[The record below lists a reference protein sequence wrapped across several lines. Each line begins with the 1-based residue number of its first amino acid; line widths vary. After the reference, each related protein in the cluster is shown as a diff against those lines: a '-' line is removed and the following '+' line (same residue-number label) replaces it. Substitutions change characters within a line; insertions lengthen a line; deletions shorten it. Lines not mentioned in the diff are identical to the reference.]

1 MPYIAPEVI
10 TEAKRMDLLTYLREY
25 EPGELV
31 KFSSNTY
38 TTRTHDSLKISNG
51 KWMWWSRGIGGKSAL
66 DYLIKVRGMDFVQAV
81 QTIMGNGSVSFP
93 TCENIKSYE
102 EQPLLLPEKSPT
114 ADVVFDYLFGRG
126 IDYEIINHCLEQELI
141 IESLPYHNA
150 VFIGYD
156 ENKEPKY
163 AAYRATNQSRIM
175 GDCTGSKKQYSFR
188 LTAENTG
195 EVHLFE
201 CAIDLLSY
209 ATLMKLE
216 GKDWRQ
222 FIYNAINGKNY
233 LEKMEV
239 ETLVDCNI
247 FSGVDELLI
256 SWIIGRLENEDI
268 GAKLNGKTIPELC
281 VERRKQHF
289 GKNFRSE
296 YFILQ
301 NAFDMIAEGKYQ
313 LVSGIKNLVKEYTQ
327 STYKIDRYYRY
338 FYFYFDKL
346 EDTTQFEKIRELV
359 ENIYTNEYLNRIT
372 VNWNNEL
379 ADADGETGLTL
390 QRDFFARHINHS
402 KDRVVVIISD
412 AVIRLSTFSIP
423 CEQEKQK
430 QEDLGL
436 HCEVTIDGYTDFIFI
451 NRFGQ
456 AQHQAT
462 LNKAIRRIIRDCND
476 EQFLHS
482 DEPDVLLPHFSC
494 HSLRHTFTTR
504 MCEAGVNIKV
514 IQDALGHSD
523 ISTTLNIYADVTK
536 EMKAAEFK
544 GLDSYFKV

>member
-66 DYLIKVRGMDFVQAV
+66 DYLIKVRGMDFVGAV
-81 QTIMGNGSVSFP
+81 QTIMGNGSVNFP

-114 ADVVFDYLFGRG
+114 TDVVFDYLFGRG

-216 GKDWRQ
+216 GKEWRQ
-222 FIYNAINGKNY
+222 LNLVSLAGVYSPKQKIEDSKVPVTLGRL
-233 LEKMEV
+233 LEK
-239 ETLVDCNI
+239 D
-247 FSGVDELLI
+247 
-256 SWIIGRLENEDI
+256 
-268 GAKLNGKTIPELC
+268 KT
-281 VERRKQHF
+281 
-289 GKNFRSE
+289 
-296 YFILQ
+296 
-301 NAFDMIAEGKYQ
+301 
-313 LVSGIKNLVKEYTQ
+313 
-327 STYKIDRYYRY
+327 
-338 FYFYFDKL
+338 
-346 EDTTQFEKIRELV
+346 
-359 ENIYTNEYLNRIT
+359 
-372 VNWNNEL
+372 
-379 ADADGETGLTL
+379 
-390 QRDFFARHINHS
+390 
-402 KDRVVVIISD
+402 
-412 AVIRLSTFSIP
+412 
-423 CEQEKQK
+423 
-430 QEDLGL
+430 
-436 HCEVTIDGYTDFIFI
+436 
-451 NRFGQ
+451 
-456 AQHQAT
+456 
-462 LNKAIRRIIRDCND
+462 IRRIVLHLDND
-476 EQFLHS
+476 IAGRKATKALQTILSDKYEVVDDPPQYGKDVNDFLCKR
-482 DEPDVLLPHFSC
+482 L
-494 HSLRHTFTTR
+494 
-504 MCEAGVNIKV
+504 GIK
-514 IQDALGHSD
+514 DKTERSFAR
-523 ISTTLNIYADVTK
+523 
-536 EMKAAEFK
+536 
-544 GLDSYFKV
+544 

>member
-201 CAIDLLSY
+201 CAIDLLSF
-209 ATLMKLE
+209 ATLERMAGVMMNNTPKKE
-216 GKDWRQ
+216 
-222 FIYNAINGKNY
+222 NAAIE
-233 LEKMEV
+233 L
-239 ETLVDCNI
+239 
-247 FSGVDELLI
+247 FSGFGNSDFRMKIGGTVYEVSTHFDPEGSRCVLQQFRDLILSEELL
-256 SWIIGRLENEDI
+256 ENRI
-268 GAKLNGKTIPELC
+268 
-281 VERRKQHF
+281 
-289 GKNFRSE
+289 
-296 YFILQ
+296 
-301 NAFDMIAEGKYQ
+301 IAENAK
-313 LVSGIKNLVKEYTQ
+313 
-327 STYKIDRYYRY
+327 
-338 FYFYFDKL
+338 
-346 EDTTQFEKIRELV
+346 
-359 ENIYTNEYLNRIT
+359 
-372 VNWNNEL
+372 
-379 ADADGETGLTL
+379 
-390 QRDFFARHINHS
+390 
-402 KDRVVVIISD
+402 
-412 AVIRLSTFSIP
+412 
-423 CEQEKQK
+423 
-430 QEDLGL
+430 
-436 HCEVTIDGYTDFIFI
+436 
-451 NRFGQ
+451 
-456 AQHQAT
+456 AQ
-462 LNKAIRRIIRDCND
+462 
-476 EQFLHS
+476 
-482 DEPDVLLPHFSC
+482 
-494 HSLRHTFTTR
+494 
-504 MCEAGVNIKV
+504 
-514 IQDALGHSD
+514 
-523 ISTTLNIYADVTK
+523 
-536 EMKAAEFK
+536 
-544 GLDSYFKV
+544 

>member
-66 DYLIKVRGMDFVQAV
+66 DYLIKVRGMDFVGAV
-81 QTIMGNGSVSFP
+81 QTIMRNGSVSFP

-188 LTAENTG
+188 LTAENTR

-216 GKDWRQ
+216 GKEWRQ
-222 FIYNAINGKNY
+222 LNLVSLAGVYSPKQKIEDSKVPVTLGRL
-233 LEKMEV
+233 LEK
-239 ETLVDCNI
+239 D
-247 FSGVDELLI
+247 
-256 SWIIGRLENEDI
+256 
-268 GAKLNGKTIPELC
+268 KT
-281 VERRKQHF
+281 
-289 GKNFRSE
+289 
-296 YFILQ
+296 
-301 NAFDMIAEGKYQ
+301 
-313 LVSGIKNLVKEYTQ
+313 
-327 STYKIDRYYRY
+327 
-338 FYFYFDKL
+338 
-346 EDTTQFEKIRELV
+346 
-359 ENIYTNEYLNRIT
+359 
-372 VNWNNEL
+372 
-379 ADADGETGLTL
+379 
-390 QRDFFARHINHS
+390 
-402 KDRVVVIISD
+402 
-412 AVIRLSTFSIP
+412 
-423 CEQEKQK
+423 
-430 QEDLGL
+430 
-436 HCEVTIDGYTDFIFI
+436 
-451 NRFGQ
+451 
-456 AQHQAT
+456 
-462 LNKAIRRIIRDCND
+462 IRRIVLHLDND
-476 EQFLHS
+476 IAGRKATKALQTILSDKYEVVDDPPQYGKDVNDFLCKR
-482 DEPDVLLPHFSC
+482 L
-494 HSLRHTFTTR
+494 
-504 MCEAGVNIKV
+504 GIK
-514 IQDALGHSD
+514 DKTERSFAR
-523 ISTTLNIYADVTK
+523 
-536 EMKAAEFK
+536 
-544 GLDSYFKV
+544 

>member
-66 DYLIKVRGMDFVQAV
+66 DYLVKVRGMDFVEAV

-93 TCENIKSYE
+93 TYENIKSYE

-114 ADVVFDYLFGRG
+114 TDVVFDYLFGRG
-126 IDYEIINHCLEQELI
+126 IDYEIISYCLEQELI

-222 FIYNAINGKNY
+222 FNLVSLAGVYSPKQKIEDSKVPVTLGRL
-233 LEKMEV
+233 LEK
-239 ETLVDCNI
+239 D
-247 FSGVDELLI
+247 
-256 SWIIGRLENEDI
+256 
-268 GAKLNGKTIPELC
+268 KT
-281 VERRKQHF
+281 
-289 GKNFRSE
+289 
-296 YFILQ
+296 
-301 NAFDMIAEGKYQ
+301 
-313 LVSGIKNLVKEYTQ
+313 
-327 STYKIDRYYRY
+327 
-338 FYFYFDKL
+338 
-346 EDTTQFEKIRELV
+346 
-359 ENIYTNEYLNRIT
+359 
-372 VNWNNEL
+372 
-379 ADADGETGLTL
+379 
-390 QRDFFARHINHS
+390 
-402 KDRVVVIISD
+402 
-412 AVIRLSTFSIP
+412 
-423 CEQEKQK
+423 
-430 QEDLGL
+430 
-436 HCEVTIDGYTDFIFI
+436 
-451 NRFGQ
+451 
-456 AQHQAT
+456 
-462 LNKAIRRIIRDCND
+462 IRRIILHLDND
-476 EQFLHS
+476 IAGRKATKALQTILSDKYEVVDDPPQYGKDVNDFLCKR
-482 DEPDVLLPHFSC
+482 L
-494 HSLRHTFTTR
+494 
-504 MCEAGVNIKV
+504 GIK
-514 IQDALGHSD
+514 DKTERSFAR
-523 ISTTLNIYADVTK
+523 
-536 EMKAAEFK
+536 
-544 GLDSYFKV
+544 

>member
-93 TCENIKSYE
+93 TCKNIKSYE
-102 EQPLLLPEKSPT
+102 EQPLLLPQKSPT
-114 ADVVFDYLFGRG
+114 TEVVFDYLFGRG
-126 IDYEIINHCLEQELI
+126 IDYEIINYCLEQELI

-156 ENKEPKY
+156 ESKEPKY

-222 FIYNAINGKNY
+222 FNLVSLAGVYSPKQKIEDSKVPVTLGRL
-233 LEKMEV
+233 LEK
-239 ETLVDCNI
+239 D
-247 FSGVDELLI
+247 
-256 SWIIGRLENEDI
+256 
-268 GAKLNGKTIPELC
+268 KT
-281 VERRKQHF
+281 
-289 GKNFRSE
+289 
-296 YFILQ
+296 
-301 NAFDMIAEGKYQ
+301 
-313 LVSGIKNLVKEYTQ
+313 
-327 STYKIDRYYRY
+327 
-338 FYFYFDKL
+338 
-346 EDTTQFEKIRELV
+346 
-359 ENIYTNEYLNRIT
+359 
-372 VNWNNEL
+372 
-379 ADADGETGLTL
+379 
-390 QRDFFARHINHS
+390 
-402 KDRVVVIISD
+402 
-412 AVIRLSTFSIP
+412 
-423 CEQEKQK
+423 
-430 QEDLGL
+430 
-436 HCEVTIDGYTDFIFI
+436 
-451 NRFGQ
+451 
-456 AQHQAT
+456 
-462 LNKAIRRIIRDCND
+462 IRRIVLHLDND
-476 EQFLHS
+476 IAGRKATKALQTILSDKYEVVDDPPQYGKDVNDFLCKR
-482 DEPDVLLPHFSC
+482 L
-494 HSLRHTFTTR
+494 
-504 MCEAGVNIKV
+504 GIK
-514 IQDALGHSD
+514 DKTERSFAR
-523 ISTTLNIYADVTK
+523 
-536 EMKAAEFK
+536 
-544 GLDSYFKV
+544 

>member
-1 MPYIAPEVI
+1 MPYIAAEVI

-93 TCENIKSYE
+93 TCKNIKSYE
-102 EQPLLLPEKSPT
+102 EQPLLLPQKSPT
-114 ADVVFDYLFGRG
+114 TEVVFDYLFGRG

-222 FIYNAINGKNY
+222 FNLVSLAGVYSPKQKIEDSKVPVTLGRL
-233 LEKMEV
+233 LEK
-239 ETLVDCNI
+239 D
-247 FSGVDELLI
+247 
-256 SWIIGRLENEDI
+256 
-268 GAKLNGKTIPELC
+268 KT
-281 VERRKQHF
+281 
-289 GKNFRSE
+289 
-296 YFILQ
+296 
-301 NAFDMIAEGKYQ
+301 
-313 LVSGIKNLVKEYTQ
+313 
-327 STYKIDRYYRY
+327 
-338 FYFYFDKL
+338 
-346 EDTTQFEKIRELV
+346 
-359 ENIYTNEYLNRIT
+359 
-372 VNWNNEL
+372 
-379 ADADGETGLTL
+379 
-390 QRDFFARHINHS
+390 
-402 KDRVVVIISD
+402 
-412 AVIRLSTFSIP
+412 
-423 CEQEKQK
+423 
-430 QEDLGL
+430 
-436 HCEVTIDGYTDFIFI
+436 
-451 NRFGQ
+451 
-456 AQHQAT
+456 
-462 LNKAIRRIIRDCND
+462 IRRIVLHLDND
-476 EQFLHS
+476 IAGRKATKALQTILSDNYEVVDDPPQYGKDVNDFLCKR
-482 DEPDVLLPHFSC
+482 L
-494 HSLRHTFTTR
+494 
-504 MCEAGVNIKV
+504 GIK
-514 IQDALGHSD
+514 DKTERSFAR
-523 ISTTLNIYADVTK
+523 
-536 EMKAAEFK
+536 
-544 GLDSYFKV
+544 

>member
-31 KFSSNTY
+31 RFSSNTY

-66 DYLIKVRGMDFVQAV
+66 DYLIKVRGMDFVGAV

-93 TCENIKSYE
+93 TCENIKSHE

-222 FIYNAINGKNY
+222 FNLVSLAGVYSPKQKIEDSKVPVTLGRL
-233 LEKMEV
+233 LEK
-239 ETLVDCNI
+239 D
-247 FSGVDELLI
+247 
-256 SWIIGRLENEDI
+256 
-268 GAKLNGKTIPELC
+268 KT
-281 VERRKQHF
+281 
-289 GKNFRSE
+289 
-296 YFILQ
+296 
-301 NAFDMIAEGKYQ
+301 
-313 LVSGIKNLVKEYTQ
+313 
-327 STYKIDRYYRY
+327 
-338 FYFYFDKL
+338 
-346 EDTTQFEKIRELV
+346 
-359 ENIYTNEYLNRIT
+359 
-372 VNWNNEL
+372 
-379 ADADGETGLTL
+379 
-390 QRDFFARHINHS
+390 
-402 KDRVVVIISD
+402 
-412 AVIRLSTFSIP
+412 
-423 CEQEKQK
+423 
-430 QEDLGL
+430 
-436 HCEVTIDGYTDFIFI
+436 
-451 NRFGQ
+451 
-456 AQHQAT
+456 
-462 LNKAIRRIIRDCND
+462 IRRIVLHLDND
-476 EQFLHS
+476 IAGRKATKALQTILSDKYEVVDDPPQYGKDVNDFLCKR
-482 DEPDVLLPHFSC
+482 L
-494 HSLRHTFTTR
+494 
-504 MCEAGVNIKV
+504 GIK
-514 IQDALGHSD
+514 DKTERSFAR
-523 ISTTLNIYADVTK
+523 
-536 EMKAAEFK
+536 
-544 GLDSYFKV
+544 

>member
-66 DYLIKVRGMDFVQAV
+66 DYLIKVRGMDFVEAV

-93 TCENIKSYE
+93 TCENIKIYE
-102 EQPLLLPEKSPT
+102 EQPLLLPEKSST
-114 ADVVFDYLFGRG
+114 TDVVFDYIFGRG
-126 IDYEIINHCLEQELI
+126 IDYEIINYCLEQELI

-222 FIYNAINGKNY
+222 FNLVSLAGVYSPKQKIEDSKVPVTLGRL
-233 LEKMEV
+233 LEK
-239 ETLVDCNI
+239 D
-247 FSGVDELLI
+247 
-256 SWIIGRLENEDI
+256 
-268 GAKLNGKTIPELC
+268 KT
-281 VERRKQHF
+281 
-289 GKNFRSE
+289 
-296 YFILQ
+296 
-301 NAFDMIAEGKYQ
+301 
-313 LVSGIKNLVKEYTQ
+313 
-327 STYKIDRYYRY
+327 
-338 FYFYFDKL
+338 
-346 EDTTQFEKIRELV
+346 
-359 ENIYTNEYLNRIT
+359 
-372 VNWNNEL
+372 
-379 ADADGETGLTL
+379 
-390 QRDFFARHINHS
+390 
-402 KDRVVVIISD
+402 
-412 AVIRLSTFSIP
+412 
-423 CEQEKQK
+423 
-430 QEDLGL
+430 
-436 HCEVTIDGYTDFIFI
+436 
-451 NRFGQ
+451 
-456 AQHQAT
+456 
-462 LNKAIRRIIRDCND
+462 IRRIVLHLDND
-476 EQFLHS
+476 IAGRKATKALQTILSDKYEVVDDPPLYGKDVNDFLCKR
-482 DEPDVLLPHFSC
+482 L
-494 HSLRHTFTTR
+494 
-504 MCEAGVNIKV
+504 GIK
-514 IQDALGHSD
+514 DKTERSFAR
-523 ISTTLNIYADVTK
+523 
-536 EMKAAEFK
+536 
-544 GLDSYFKV
+544 

>member
-66 DYLIKVRGMDFVQAV
+66 DYLIKVRGMDFVEAV

-93 TCENIKSYE
+93 TCKNIKSYE

-222 FIYNAINGKNY
+222 LNLVSLAGVYSPKQKIEDSKVPVTLGRL
-233 LEKMEV
+233 LEK
-239 ETLVDCNI
+239 D
-247 FSGVDELLI
+247 
-256 SWIIGRLENEDI
+256 
-268 GAKLNGKTIPELC
+268 KT
-281 VERRKQHF
+281 
-289 GKNFRSE
+289 
-296 YFILQ
+296 
-301 NAFDMIAEGKYQ
+301 
-313 LVSGIKNLVKEYTQ
+313 
-327 STYKIDRYYRY
+327 
-338 FYFYFDKL
+338 
-346 EDTTQFEKIRELV
+346 
-359 ENIYTNEYLNRIT
+359 
-372 VNWNNEL
+372 
-379 ADADGETGLTL
+379 
-390 QRDFFARHINHS
+390 
-402 KDRVVVIISD
+402 
-412 AVIRLSTFSIP
+412 
-423 CEQEKQK
+423 
-430 QEDLGL
+430 
-436 HCEVTIDGYTDFIFI
+436 
-451 NRFGQ
+451 
-456 AQHQAT
+456 
-462 LNKAIRRIIRDCND
+462 IRRIVLHLDND
-476 EQFLHS
+476 IAGRKATKALQTILSDKYEVVDDPPQYGKDVNDFLCKR
-482 DEPDVLLPHFSC
+482 L
-494 HSLRHTFTTR
+494 
-504 MCEAGVNIKV
+504 GIK
-514 IQDALGHSD
+514 DKTERSFAR
-523 ISTTLNIYADVTK
+523 
-536 EMKAAEFK
+536 
-544 GLDSYFKV
+544 

>member
-93 TCENIKSYE
+93 TCKNIKSYE
-102 EQPLLLPEKSPT
+102 EQPLLLPQKSPT
-114 ADVVFDYLFGRG
+114 TDVVFDYLFGRG

-222 FIYNAINGKNY
+222 FNLVSLAGVYSPKQKIEDSKVPVTLGRL
-233 LEKMEV
+233 LEK
-239 ETLVDCNI
+239 D
-247 FSGVDELLI
+247 
-256 SWIIGRLENEDI
+256 
-268 GAKLNGKTIPELC
+268 KT
-281 VERRKQHF
+281 
-289 GKNFRSE
+289 
-296 YFILQ
+296 
-301 NAFDMIAEGKYQ
+301 
-313 LVSGIKNLVKEYTQ
+313 
-327 STYKIDRYYRY
+327 
-338 FYFYFDKL
+338 
-346 EDTTQFEKIRELV
+346 
-359 ENIYTNEYLNRIT
+359 
-372 VNWNNEL
+372 
-379 ADADGETGLTL
+379 
-390 QRDFFARHINHS
+390 
-402 KDRVVVIISD
+402 
-412 AVIRLSTFSIP
+412 
-423 CEQEKQK
+423 
-430 QEDLGL
+430 
-436 HCEVTIDGYTDFIFI
+436 
-451 NRFGQ
+451 
-456 AQHQAT
+456 
-462 LNKAIRRIIRDCND
+462 IRRIVLHLDND
-476 EQFLHS
+476 IAGRKATKALQTILSDKYEVVDDPPQYGKDVNDFLCKR
-482 DEPDVLLPHFSC
+482 L
-494 HSLRHTFTTR
+494 
-504 MCEAGVNIKV
+504 GIK
-514 IQDALGHSD
+514 DKTERSFAR
-523 ISTTLNIYADVTK
+523 
-536 EMKAAEFK
+536 
-544 GLDSYFKV
+544 

>member
-31 KFSSNTY
+31 RFSSNTY

-93 TCENIKSYE
+93 TCKNIKSYE
-102 EQPLLLPEKSPT
+102 EQPLLLPQKSPT
-114 ADVVFDYLFGRG
+114 TEVVFDYLFGRG

-156 ENKEPKY
+156 ESKEPKY

-222 FIYNAINGKNY
+222 FNLVSLAGVYSPKQKIEDSKVPVTLGRL
-233 LEKMEV
+233 LEK
-239 ETLVDCNI
+239 D
-247 FSGVDELLI
+247 
-256 SWIIGRLENEDI
+256 
-268 GAKLNGKTIPELC
+268 KT
-281 VERRKQHF
+281 
-289 GKNFRSE
+289 
-296 YFILQ
+296 
-301 NAFDMIAEGKYQ
+301 
-313 LVSGIKNLVKEYTQ
+313 
-327 STYKIDRYYRY
+327 
-338 FYFYFDKL
+338 
-346 EDTTQFEKIRELV
+346 
-359 ENIYTNEYLNRIT
+359 
-372 VNWNNEL
+372 
-379 ADADGETGLTL
+379 
-390 QRDFFARHINHS
+390 
-402 KDRVVVIISD
+402 
-412 AVIRLSTFSIP
+412 
-423 CEQEKQK
+423 
-430 QEDLGL
+430 
-436 HCEVTIDGYTDFIFI
+436 
-451 NRFGQ
+451 
-456 AQHQAT
+456 
-462 LNKAIRRIIRDCND
+462 IRRIVLHLDND
-476 EQFLHS
+476 IAGRKATKALQTILSEKYEVVDDPPQYGKDVNDFLCKR
-482 DEPDVLLPHFSC
+482 L
-494 HSLRHTFTTR
+494 
-504 MCEAGVNIKV
+504 GIKEKTERSF
-514 IQDALGHSD
+514 AR
-523 ISTTLNIYADVTK
+523 
-536 EMKAAEFK
+536 
-544 GLDSYFKV
+544 

>member
-93 TCENIKSYE
+93 TYENIKSYE

-114 ADVVFDYLFGRG
+114 TDVVFDYLFGRG
-126 IDYEIINHCLEQELI
+126 IDFEIINHCLEQELI
-141 IESLPYHNA
+141 IESLPYHNV

-156 ENKEPKY
+156 EGKEPKY

-222 FIYNAINGKNY
+222 YNLVSLAGVYSPKQKIKDSKVPVTLSRL
-233 LEKMEV
+233 LEK
-239 ETLVDCNI
+239 D
-247 FSGVDELLI
+247 
-256 SWIIGRLENEDI
+256 
-268 GAKLNGKTIPELC
+268 KT
-281 VERRKQHF
+281 
-289 GKNFRSE
+289 
-296 YFILQ
+296 
-301 NAFDMIAEGKYQ
+301 
-313 LVSGIKNLVKEYTQ
+313 
-327 STYKIDRYYRY
+327 
-338 FYFYFDKL
+338 
-346 EDTTQFEKIRELV
+346 
-359 ENIYTNEYLNRIT
+359 
-372 VNWNNEL
+372 
-379 ADADGETGLTL
+379 
-390 QRDFFARHINHS
+390 
-402 KDRVVVIISD
+402 
-412 AVIRLSTFSIP
+412 
-423 CEQEKQK
+423 
-430 QEDLGL
+430 
-436 HCEVTIDGYTDFIFI
+436 
-451 NRFGQ
+451 
-456 AQHQAT
+456 
-462 LNKAIRRIIRDCND
+462 IRRIVLHLDND
-476 EQFLHS
+476 IAGRKATKALQTILSDKYEVVDDPPQYGKDVNDFLCKR
-482 DEPDVLLPHFSC
+482 L
-494 HSLRHTFTTR
+494 
-504 MCEAGVNIKV
+504 GIKDKTERSFA
-514 IQDALGHSD
+514 Q
-523 ISTTLNIYADVTK
+523 
-536 EMKAAEFK
+536 
-544 GLDSYFKV
+544 

>member
-209 ATLMKLE
+209 ATLEKMAGRDWRKDNLVSLAGVYLPKE
-216 GKDWRQ
+216 KIEDSTTPAALVKYLDDKPQIKKIFLHFDNDNTGRKASLALKTILPSKYEVIDSPPPCGKD
-222 FIYNAINGKNY
+222 YNDF
-233 LEKMEV
+233 L
-239 ETLVDCNI
+239 C
-247 FSGVDELLI
+247 F
-256 SWIIGRLENEDI
+256 
-268 GAKLNGKTIPELC
+268 KLGIHRNKTK
-281 VERRKQHF
+281 ER
-289 GKNFRSE
+289 
-296 YFILQ
+296 
-301 NAFDMIAEGKYQ
+301 
-313 LVSGIKNLVKEYTQ
+313 
-327 STYKIDRYYRY
+327 
-338 FYFYFDKL
+338 
-346 EDTTQFEKIRELV
+346 
-359 ENIYTNEYLNRIT
+359 TNER
-372 VNWNNEL
+372 
-379 ADADGETGLTL
+379 
-390 QRDFFARHINHS
+390 
-402 KDRVVVIISD
+402 
-412 AVIRLSTFSIP
+412 
-423 CEQEKQK
+423 
-430 QEDLGL
+430 
-436 HCEVTIDGYTDFIFI
+436 
-451 NRFGQ
+451 
-456 AQHQAT
+456 
-462 LNKAIRRIIRDCND
+462 
-476 EQFLHS
+476 
-482 DEPDVLLPHFSC
+482 
-494 HSLRHTFTTR
+494 
-504 MCEAGVNIKV
+504 
-514 IQDALGHSD
+514 
-523 ISTTLNIYADVTK
+523 
-536 EMKAAEFK
+536 
-544 GLDSYFKV
+544 

>member
-31 KFSSNTY
+31 RFSSNTY

-93 TCENIKSYE
+93 TCKNIKSYE
-102 EQPLLLPEKSPT
+102 EQPLLLPQKSPT
-114 ADVVFDYLFGRG
+114 TEVVFDYLFGRG

-222 FIYNAINGKNY
+222 FNLVSLAGVYSPKQKIEDSKVPVTLGRL
-233 LEKMEV
+233 LEK
-239 ETLVDCNI
+239 D
-247 FSGVDELLI
+247 
-256 SWIIGRLENEDI
+256 
-268 GAKLNGKTIPELC
+268 KT
-281 VERRKQHF
+281 
-289 GKNFRSE
+289 
-296 YFILQ
+296 
-301 NAFDMIAEGKYQ
+301 
-313 LVSGIKNLVKEYTQ
+313 
-327 STYKIDRYYRY
+327 
-338 FYFYFDKL
+338 
-346 EDTTQFEKIRELV
+346 
-359 ENIYTNEYLNRIT
+359 
-372 VNWNNEL
+372 
-379 ADADGETGLTL
+379 
-390 QRDFFARHINHS
+390 
-402 KDRVVVIISD
+402 
-412 AVIRLSTFSIP
+412 
-423 CEQEKQK
+423 
-430 QEDLGL
+430 
-436 HCEVTIDGYTDFIFI
+436 
-451 NRFGQ
+451 
-456 AQHQAT
+456 
-462 LNKAIRRIIRDCND
+462 IRRIVLHLDND
-476 EQFLHS
+476 IAGRKATKALQTILSDKYEVVDDPPQYGKDVNDFLCKR
-482 DEPDVLLPHFSC
+482 L
-494 HSLRHTFTTR
+494 
-504 MCEAGVNIKV
+504 GIK
-514 IQDALGHSD
+514 DKTERSFAR
-523 ISTTLNIYADVTK
+523 
-536 EMKAAEFK
+536 
-544 GLDSYFKV
+544 

>member
-81 QTIMGNGSVSFP
+81 QTIMGNGSVSFT

-222 FIYNAINGKNY
+222 FNLVSLAGVYSPKQKIEDSKVPVTLGRL
-233 LEKMEV
+233 LEK
-239 ETLVDCNI
+239 D
-247 FSGVDELLI
+247 
-256 SWIIGRLENEDI
+256 
-268 GAKLNGKTIPELC
+268 KTIKRIVLHLDNDIAGRKATKALQTILSDNYEVVDDPPQYGKDVNDFLC
-281 VERRKQHF
+281 KR
-289 GKNFRSE
+289 
-296 YFILQ
+296 L
-301 NAFDMIAEGKYQ
+301 
-313 LVSGIKNLVKEYTQ
+313 GIK
-327 STYKIDRYYRY
+327 
-338 FYFYFDKL
+338 DKT
-346 EDTTQFEKIRELV
+346 ERS
-359 ENIYTNEYLNRIT
+359 
-372 VNWNNEL
+372 
-379 ADADGETGLTL
+379 
-390 QRDFFARHINHS
+390 FAR
-402 KDRVVVIISD
+402 
-412 AVIRLSTFSIP
+412 
-423 CEQEKQK
+423 
-430 QEDLGL
+430 
-436 HCEVTIDGYTDFIFI
+436 
-451 NRFGQ
+451 
-456 AQHQAT
+456 
-462 LNKAIRRIIRDCND
+462 
-476 EQFLHS
+476 
-482 DEPDVLLPHFSC
+482 
-494 HSLRHTFTTR
+494 
-504 MCEAGVNIKV
+504 
-514 IQDALGHSD
+514 
-523 ISTTLNIYADVTK
+523 
-536 EMKAAEFK
+536 
-544 GLDSYFKV
+544 